1 MDGPTVLPVF
11 RRATII
17 LAVASYRLPAF
28 CPNCGA
34 VFPSVIAIGGGS
46 GVVRGNLQ
54 NCPFCGAMA
63 QIADATF
70 RTTAGEVLAAIQAP
84 GITRTMLIR
93 FSAAAKQ
100 AYVEQKPPE
109 ALAREVEQIHPTFGT
124 VVRKSADRGFY
135 RALFW
140 IIIAATQSTT
150 FDLNRFIDQVM
161 NMRSPAEMIR
171 SAPDPPALAEPPD
184 AEPPARATDETPTPD
199 EPGAPKAP

>member
-1 MDGPTVLPVF
+1 M
-11 RRATII
+11 

-54 NCPFCGAMA
+54 TCPFCGAMA

-70 RTTAGEVLAAIQAP
+70 RTTAGEVLAAIHAP
-84 GITRTMLIR
+84 GITQAMLIR
-93 FSAAAKQ
+93 FSAAAKK
-100 AYVEQKPPE
+100 AYQEQKPPE
-109 ALAREVEQIHPTFGT
+109 VLAREVEQIDPTFGT
-124 VVRKSADRGFY
+124 IVRKSADRDFY
-135 RALFW
+135 RNALLL
-140 IIIAATQSTT
+140 IMLAAIHSTT

-161 NMRSPAEMIR
+161 SMLSPAEVIT
-171 SAPDPPALAEPPD
+171 STPDPPALAEPPD
-184 AEPPARATDETPTPD
+184 AEAPARATDETPTPD

>member
-70 RTTAGEVLAAIQAP
+70 RTTAGEVLA
-84 GITRTMLIR
+84 
-93 FSAAAKQ
+93 
-100 AYVEQKPPE
+100 